1 VILNFTGAPYT
12 PPNGGALTMDLASG
26 GVVGPPPP
34 PGKPD
39 FSPTIVNRWGR
50 GRLQL
55 RTAVPAFVSGKRT
68 QRAAAATLPHGN
80 SRGQGSL
87 YGLAVQDLVF
97 QASAAGTRWGGL
109 VLDLHHYGQGWRVP
123 EYRANA
129 YAVDW
134 ADLELQVSVCQ
145 SGWRAPHLRVD
156 AKSADWAGNAL
167 VVDQWHAAWTVPAA
181 VRQNGLPLRWGT
193 RWVPPYCEY
202 NYIPETDAPG
212 GALVLRLKSPSHV
225 PPSGGAL
232 TMEFRLT
239 DQPVHCYDGYQSG
252 PKFGNPPV
260 PPVIKVTRRPYELE
274 VYHMPASITLTR
286 LSDGATINVLR
297 ASVSIDIDSWAWSMR
312 ADLASSADLALVA
325 PIGATLQDVE
335 LTINGH
341 VWRFT
346 VESQSRGRRFNQST
360 FSISGRSR
368 SAALALPYAETLTY
382 TETSA
387 KTAQQLALDAL
398 QFTGWTLDW
407 QIPDWLVAANSLSVS
422 EKTPIDIVNQIASAA
437 GAVVQTDP
445 SAMVLHV
452 ISRYPIAPW
461 GWSAAIP
468 DIALPDLVLK
478 TADSNWQ
485 PGPPFNRIF
494 VSGEHA
500 GVNLDLTRD
509 GTAGDKVA
517 PMVVDRLLTEV
528 TANRERGRVE
538 LSKSGKKSVETMD
551 IPLAVPPD
559 EPALIL
565 PGSLVQVE
573 EATTW
578 KGLAISV
585 SIEASNSSAVTVN
598 QKITVERAY

>member
-1 VILNFTGAPYT
+1 MILNFTGALYT
-12 PPNGGALTMDLASG
+12 PPNGGALAMDLASG

-39 FSPTIVNRWGR
+39 FVLTMLGRWGR
-50 GRLQL
+50 GRLTL
-55 RTAVPAFVSGKRT
+55 RTAVPAFASGKRT
-68 QRAAAATLPHGN
+68 QRVMESDLRHG
-80 SRGQGSL
+80 SGSVRASL
-87 YGLAVQDLVF
+87 YALAARNLVF
-97 QASAAGTRWGGL
+97 QASASGTRWGGL
-109 VLDLHHYGQGWRVP
+109 VLDIHDYGQGWRVP
-123 EYRANA
+123 DYRANTCS
-129 YAVDW
+129 VEW
-134 ADLELQVSVCQ
+134 GGLVLQVAADQ
-145 SGWRAPHLRVD
+145 SGWRAPHLRTD

-167 VVDQWHAAWTVPAA
+167 VVDQWQAVWSVPMV

-193 RWVPPYCEY
+193 RWVPPFCEY
-202 NYIPETDAPG
+202 SYEPAIDAPG
-212 GALVLRLKSPSHV
+212 GALMLRLKTPSHV
-225 PPSGGAL
+225 PPTGNAVAL
-232 TMEFRLT
+232 EFRLT

-260 PPVIKVTRRPYELE
+260 PPVIKITRRPYELE

-286 LSDGATINVLR
+286 LSDGAVINVLR
-297 ASVSIDIDSWAWSMR
+297 ASVSIDVDSWAWSMR

-325 PIGATLQDVE
+325 PIGTTLQDVE

-382 TETSA
+382 TEAST

-407 QIPDWLVAANSLSVS
+407 QVPDWLVAANSLSVS
-422 EKTPIDIVNQIASAA
+422 EKTPIEVVNMIAASV

-445 SAMVLHV
+445 SALVLHV
-452 ISRYPIAPW
+452 ISRYPSSPW
-461 GWSAAIP
+461 SWAAAIP

-478 TADSNWQ
+478 SVDSNWQ

-528 TANRERGRVE
+528 AANRERGRVE

-551 IPLAVPPD
+551 IPLAAPPD

-565 PGSLVQVE
+565 PGSLVEVE

-578 KGLAISV
+578 RGLAISV
-585 SIEASNSSAVTVN
+585 SIEASNASAVTVN